1 MKLAFFVRSAEINH
15 CPCCEGPLVVV
26 GSRRRVRLRNSGDKE
41 KLIIRRL
48 SCKRC
53 HRIHHE
59 LPDVLVPYKRYGVES
74 IEQVLDDNVIDV
86 PADESTLG
94 RWREWF
100 RIWGPYAVGCL
111 ISITKRF
118 QLDLPVGSTS
128 DPPRA
133 VLQRIGRNGEALGG
147 WLAKVVRPIVN
158 VHLWVQT
165 RSAFLSECS

>member
-1 MKLAFFVRSAEINH
+1 MSLAFFVRSAEINH
-15 CPCCEGPLVVV
+15 CPCCEGPLIVA
-26 GSRRRVRLRNSGDKE
+26 GSRRRVWYRHSGDKA

-48 SCKRC
+48 FCERC
-53 HRIHHE
+53 HKIHHE
-59 LPDVLVPYKRYGVES
+59 LPDLLVPYKRYGTES
-74 IEQVLDDNVIDV
+74 IEQVLDDQLIDV

-100 RIWGPYAVGCL
+100 RNWGPYAVGCFN
-111 ISITKRF
+111 SIIRRF

-128 DPPRA
+128 DPPRT
-133 VLQRIGRNGEALGG
+133 VLQRIGRNGESFVG

-165 RSAFLSECS
+165 RSAFLSKQP